1 MSSESSSKTGKF
13 GCTMWENFPV
23 SKAFDCAD
31 HFKNGDRSREM
42 NAFGLLNDNNL
53 NVPVVGKEGGMMW
66 QK

>member
-1 MSSESSSKTGKF
+1 M
-13 GCTMWENFPV
+13 CENFPV
-23 SKAFDCAD
+23 SNAFDCAD

-53 NVPVVGKEGGMMW
+53 NGVGEGEGMLW